1 MNEKEQFLKLLQPLV
16 KRLFRFHLYRFI
28 GLTVFYT
35 LIAALCVTVLSR
47 FIAIP
52 FIQYYY
58 FSLFGIV
65 ALVCLVWF
73 IRTRPKREE
82 AIHRFDE
89 QVGEERATT
98 AYSFLDDIRPITS
111 WQRQDAIKR
120 MKEKKEMVWSATK
133 LQINGKKTLVGFLA
147 VVLMTFSFFIPSQS
161 MLLAKEKETEK
172 KINDETE
179 EQLQDLV
186 GNVDEE
192 IIEQLKEKMKEQ
204 ATTDEVLDE
213 ILNAEQKIEEL
224 KQQLATEE
232 KQTLDGLESDDLQAI
247 KETLEKKD
255 SPSLKEHLQQL
266 VDEGLTAAIDELQQA
281 LQNEYVDF
289 EAMTEEEK
297 DEFLANLE
305 EQLNEW
311 LENMENLEQLVELQ
325 QNLQELALSH
335 HQSMSQAGI
344 GGNRNLSFNPSQTNS
359 NETVQS
365 NPSNGSSSNSDGDSS
380 SQEGNENNSSYQNG
394 EGEGSGNG
402 SGNGSGSG
410 SGNGAG
416 AGAGTGGAGSG
427 SGNGTGM
434 GSGAGQGTG
443 TRELTIPE
451 RINSDDN
458 AENDFSELGEGDA
471 EIQESDQVPTM
482 RGQVRSYQE
491 VLGEYE
497 AAYRQSVERQAL
509 PTHLEAIIESYFS
522 ELK

>member
-16 KRLFRFHLYRFI
+16 RRLFRLHFYHFI

-35 LIAALCVTVLSR
+35 LMAGLCVTVLSR
-47 FIAIP
+47 FIVIP

-58 FSLFGIV
+58 VSLFGMMT
-65 ALVCLVWF
+65 LLCFVWF
-73 IRTRPKREE
+73 IRTKPKRKD

-111 WQRQDAIKR
+111 WQRQDTIKR
-120 MKEKKEMVWSATK
+120 MKEKNEKVWSTTK

-147 VVLMTFSFFIPSQS
+147 IVLMTFSFLIPSQS

-179 EQLQDLV
+179 EQLHDLAE
-186 GNVDEE
+186 NVDEE

-204 ATTDEVLDE
+204 ATTDEMLDE

-224 KQQLATEE
+224 KQQLAMEE

-247 KETLEKKD
+247 KETLEQKD
-255 SPSLKEHLQQL
+255 SSSLKEQLQQL

-281 LQNEYVDF
+281 FQNEPVDF

-297 DEFLANLE
+297 EKFLASLE

-311 LENMENLEQLVELQ
+311 LENIESLEQLVELQ

-335 HQSMSQAGI
+335 HQSMSQAGL
-344 GGNRNLSFNPSQTNS
+344 GGNRNLSFNPSQPNS
-359 NETVQS
+359 NETAQS
-365 NPSNGSSSNSDGDSS
+365 NQSNGSSSDTDGDSS
-380 SQEGNENNSSYQNG
+380 NQEGTENNSSDQNG

-402 SGNGSGSG
+402 QGSG

-416 AGAGTGGAGSG
+416 AGTGGASSG
-427 SGNGTGM
+427 SGNGTGLGM

-443 TRELTIPE
+443 TRELLTIPE

-458 AENDFSELGEGDA
+458 TEGDFSELSEGEG

-482 RGQVRSYQE
+482 RGEVRSYQE

-509 PTHLEAIIESYFS
+509 PTHLEVIIESYFS